1 VLLSTM
7 LISSYRI
14 AVFALEASERES
26 VGKLRTGT
34 TVACGERKITRPCS
48 QIVNPPLGG

>member
-7 LISSYRI
+7 LISSYRL
-14 AVFALEASERES
+14 AVFALEAAEREG
-26 VGKLRTGT
+26 VGELRTGT
-34 TVACGERKITRPCS
+34 TVGERKITRPCS